1 MFFRQT
7 VRLGATV
14 QRFNP
19 KRNAM
24 VFKRVY
30 PPKRLPET
38 ASQEE
43 INETVITPDFRHF
56 RYDVVEETDAEPA
69 EIKVLLLKTFEEFGR
84 KGQIRSIN
92 ARVARQE
99 LLLTGFGVYAS
110 PYNLEKYKKILLPE
124 DSVQQ
129 SSETVSKCVV
139 ALSSIVVPIVMNGD
153 VRWTLEPWH
162 VKFALLNQ
170 GILLE
175 EKCIKLP
182 EEKIK
187 GPNEALH
194 GGEFLLTL
202 QINEFEM
209 VKIRAVLFQ
218 KTTVEGLVSPAIP
231 PVGWDKRFYQPIFA
245 NEAEELKILPRDK
258 LTTNDVMGLEDASN
272 ILEQYASW
280 KIYRDKKL
288 FSS

>member
-1 MFFRQT
+1 LDLLIIFHVTKMFFRQT
-7 VRLGATV
+7 VRLRATV

-43 INETVITPDFRHF
+43 INETVITPDFVHF

-69 EIKVLLLKTFEEFGR
+69 EIKVLLLKSFEEFGH
-84 KGQIRSIN
+84 KGQIRSID

-99 LLLTGFGVYAS
+99 LLLPGFGVYAS
-110 PYNLEKYKKILLPE
+110 PYYLEKYKKLLLPE

-139 ALSSIVVPIVMNGD
+139 GLSTIVVPVVMNGN

-175 EKCIKLP
+175 ENCIKLP
-182 EEKIK
+182 EEKIN
-187 GPNEALH
+187 GPNQALH
-194 GGEFLLTL
+194 EGEFLLTL
-202 QINEFEM
+202 QINDFEM

-218 KTTVEGLVSPAIP
+218 KTTEEGLVSAELP
-231 PVGWDKRFYQPIFA
+231 PVGWEKRFYQPIFC
-245 NEAEELKILPRDK
+245 
-258 LTTNDVMGLEDASN
+258 
-272 ILEQYASW
+272 Q
-280 KIYRDKKL
+280 
-288 FSS
+288 

>member
-1 MFFRQT
+1 M
-7 VRLGATV
+7 
-14 QRFNP
+14 
-19 KRNAM
+19 
-24 VFKRVY
+24 
-30 PPKRLPET
+30 
-38 ASQEE
+38 
-43 INETVITPDFRHF
+43 
-56 RYDVVEETDAEPA
+56 
-69 EIKVLLLKTFEEFGR
+69 
-84 KGQIRSIN
+84 
-92 ARVARQE
+92 ARQE

-182 EEKIK
+182 EEKIN
-187 GPNEALH
+187 GLNEALH

-202 QINEFEM
+202 QVCKCNY
-209 VKIRAVLFQ
+209 V
-218 KTTVEGLVSPAIP
+218 
-231 PVGWDKRFYQPIFA
+231 
-245 NEAEELKILPRDK
+245 
-258 LTTNDVMGLEDASN
+258 
-272 ILEQYASW
+272 
-280 KIYRDKKL
+280 
-288 FSS
+288 